1 MVSGHL
7 VTLYPKEFAML
18 CLLVNYP
25 GWVFTKEHIYEEVYG
40 DNTIYCLV
48 YSLRKKLEANSKYI
62 QTVRGVGYKFVIP
75 EE

>member
-1 MVSGHL
+1 M
-7 VTLYPKEFAML
+7 
-18 CLLVNYP
+18 
-25 GWVFTKEHIYEEVYG
+25 FTKEQIYEEVYG
-40 DNTIYCLV
+40 DILPIYVDNTIYCLV